1 MMLQRLR
8 VPRPGLWLPGLTIMF
23 AVFAS
28 QETIPIDD
36 LSPSDVGSYKMPSSV
51 GSFIVEAMCFVIS
64 GLCVSA
70 AWDAA
75 RMHEVAKN
83 LGRRDQLQY

>member
-28 QETIPIDD
+28 QETIPIDT
-36 LSPSDVGSYKMPSSV
+36 LSPSELGSQRDRKSV
-51 GSFIVEAMCFVIS
+51 V
-64 GLCVSA
+64 
-70 AWDAA
+70 
-75 RMHEVAKN
+75 
-83 LGRRDQLQY
+83 